1 MTNGQWR
8 ASVARSRA
16 RVVGVLVAILFTWA
30 ADTASAQTNTGGIR
44 GTVRDETGG
53 LLAGV
58 TVEVSGPAL
67 IGGPVVEV
75 TNSQGLYRFERL
87 PIGTYTVK
95 LTLEGFSTVSRQ
107 DVRVEVGRSI
117 EMDVPMAVGTIAETV
132 TVSGASP
139 VVDALHAG
147 TTTNFNLELLQNIPS
162 QRTSFFDTVAFMP
175 AVRTDQQTANSA
187 TFILYGSSSD
197 QNAIQID
204 GNDEADPLYGGV
216 WDFPN
221 PDIVQELQVVGVG
234 ASAEHTGF
242 QGGIINLV
250 TKSGGNT
257 YRGSGSWYYTGSGM
271 VGNNTPEEE
280 FPFAIDYF
288 HDVTGQIGGPIV
300 KNKWWGTAIFELNK
314 VHQGQVGVDLEKTPD
329 IRRFRTFFKVNGK
342 LSDNDS
348 LEIGLN
354 DSHYRSAGQVSR
366 TRPPETVVRET
377 GHNPLTSARWTRTMG
392 SSTVFELRGS
402 YFFVDDQNVST
413 IGDFTTSA
421 HYDFATGAWSKNLPY
436 PYFATIHR
444 PQVAASLTHY
454 ANDFIKGSHDFK
466 FGLQLSP
473 RRRAV
478 ESYPYISNTLYYDFA
493 GAPYYSVTK
502 EPNVNA
508 GQVTTNGAFVQDNW
522 SITDRVTLNLG
533 LRYDYTSADI
543 PETDKRDANFNV
555 ISGTFPGIPDLIKFA
570 ANWSPR
576 LGAVFKLDH
585 EGRTV
590 AKGGYGRYYGN
601 LNMAMFDGLSPGNT
615 TLFAREYDPAT
626 GKYDLPYYTFD
637 PTANFAVNPNLRNQ
651 YTDQFNLGLER
662 EVIPDLGLEI
672 MYISKREGDWIRLKD
687 LTGTYAA
694 QNYLDTFRGQTQN
707 LTVYN
712 LISPLADSRFTVTN
726 RTDFKQSYDSVVVS
740 ANKRL
745 SHKWQLQGSYQWQRA
760 KGYANG
766 NLTVGSQDFGALSPS
781 AFGRDPNDIT
791 NAYGRYTTD
800 STHSIKANFTYQAPY
815 GIHFGLRE
823 SYETGRP
830 YGRLITVKKCVPCG
844 LPDGLNQGTRSVLA
858 EPRGT
863 YELPDTNNFQIRVDK
878 DFPFGPQGQ
887 RRLRLS
893 LDIINVFNVDTA
905 VTARNN
911 STQGEDLFGQPLTV
925 FAPRRALLGIRFE
938 F

>member
-1 MTNGQWR
+1 MTLGQRW
-8 ASVARSRA
+8 ASIARSRA
-16 RVVGVLVAILFTWA
+16 QVAAVLVAVLFTWV
-30 ADTASAQTNTGGIR
+30 ADTAFAQTNTGGIR

-58 TVEVSGPAL
+58 TVEVSGPTL
-67 IGGPVVEV
+67 LGGPAVEV

-87 PIGTYTVK
+87 PIGTYTVTFK
-95 LTLEGFSTVSRQ
+95 LEGFSTVSRQ
-107 DVRVEVGRSI
+107 DVRVEVGRSV
-117 EMDVPMAVGTIAETV
+117 EMDVPLVVGAIAETV

-147 TTTNFNLELLQNIPS
+147 TTTNFNLDLLQNIPS

-175 AVRTDQQTANSA
+175 AVRTDQSTANSA

-250 TKSGGNT
+250 TKSGSNAW
-257 YRGSGSWYYTGSGM
+257 RGSASWYQTHDWM
-271 VGNNTPEEE
+271 VSNNTPEEE
-280 FPFAIDYF
+280 FPFTIDYF
-288 HDVTGQIGGPIV
+288 HDVTWQVGGPIV
-300 KNKWWGTAIFELNK
+300 KNKWWGTAIFEVNK
-314 VHQGQVGVDLEKTPD
+314 IHQGQVGVDVEKTPD

-392 SSTVFELRGS
+392 SQTVFELRGS

-421 HYDFATGAWSKNLPY
+421 HYDLATGAWSKNLPY

-444 PQVAASLTHY
+444 PQVAATLTHY
-454 ANDFIKGSHDFK
+454 ANDYIKGSHDFK

-478 ESYPYISNTLYYDFA
+478 ESYPYISNTLYYDLA
-493 GAPYYSVTK
+493 GAPYYAVSK
-502 EPNVNA
+502 LPNVNA
-508 GQVTTNGAFVQDNW
+508 GQVTTWGGFVQDNW
-522 SITDRVTLNLG
+522 SLTDRLTFNLG
-533 LRYDYTSADI
+533 VRYDYTSAEV
-543 PETDKRDANFNV
+543 PETSKRDDQFNV
-555 ISGTFPGIPDLIKFA
+555 IDGTFPGIPDLIQFP
-570 ANWSPR
+570 NQWSPR
-576 LGAVFKLDH
+576 LGAVFKLDKA
-585 EGRTV
+585 GKTV

-601 LNMAMFDGLSPGNT
+601 LNMAMFDSISPGNT
-615 TLFAREYDPAT
+615 TLFAHSYNSVT
-626 GKYDLPYYTFD
+626 GKYDIPYYTFN
-637 PTANFAVNPNLRNQ
+637 PNSNFAINPDLRNQ
-651 YTDQFNLGLER
+651 YTDQFNIGIER

-672 MYISKREGDWIRLKD
+672 MYISKREGDWIRLED
-687 LTGTYAA
+687 LGGTYAP
-694 QNYLDTFRGQTQN
+694 QEYVDTFRGRTQT
-707 LTVYN
+707 LTVFN
-712 LISPLADSRFTVTN
+712 RTSPSSASRFTVTN
-726 RTDFKQSYDSVVVS
+726 RTDFRQSYDSVVIS

-745 SHKWQLQGSYQWQRA
+745 SNKWQLQGSYQWQRA
-760 KGYANG
+760 KGVAG
-766 NLTVGSQDFGALSPS
+766 GSLTLGSQDFGFLGPS
-781 AFGRDPNDIT
+781 SFGRDPNDTT
-791 NAYGRYTTD
+791 NAYGRFTTD
-800 STHSIKANFTYQAPY
+800 STHSIKANFTYEAPY

-830 YGRLITVKKCVPCG
+830 YGRLITV
-844 LPDGLNQGTRSVLA
+844 LGLNQGSRNILA
-858 EPRGT
+858 EPRGA
-863 YELPDTNNFQIRVDK
+863 YELPSTNNFQIRVDK
-878 DFPFGPQGQ
+878 AFPFGDQGQ

-893 LDIINVFNVDTA
+893 LDVINVFNVDTPI
-905 VTARNN
+905 TARNN
-911 STQGEDLFGQPLTV
+911 SSQGEDLFGQSLTV
-925 FAPRRALLGIRFE
+925 FAPRRLLFGMRFE